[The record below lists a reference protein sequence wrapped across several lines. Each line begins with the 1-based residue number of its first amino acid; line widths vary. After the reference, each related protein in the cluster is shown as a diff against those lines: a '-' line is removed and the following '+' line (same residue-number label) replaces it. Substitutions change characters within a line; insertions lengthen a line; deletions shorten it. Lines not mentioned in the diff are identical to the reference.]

1 MNLGERVKK
10 LRKDQGWSQQDFA
23 NRTSI
28 SRARV
33 AQLETDPTA
42 EVKADQIL
50 EHSPTFERGPVNR
63 PARATSG

>member
-42 EVKADQIL
+42 EVKAAGLVSIAKAFGC
-50 EHSPTFERGPVNR
+50 SICCGRG
-63 PARATSG
+63 